1 MEKSKEEI
9 IEEMQQVT
17 NQMVI
22 DDLEENPDLANEF
35 LIVIAAVK
43 INVLQV
49 LYSMKITDF
58 VMIVYC
64 WQRQV
69 LPLENL
75 LIFKI

>member
-1 MEKSKEEI
+1 MIWKKI
-9 IEEMQQVT
+9 LIWRM
-17 NQMVI
+17 N
-22 DDLEENPDLANEF
+22 F